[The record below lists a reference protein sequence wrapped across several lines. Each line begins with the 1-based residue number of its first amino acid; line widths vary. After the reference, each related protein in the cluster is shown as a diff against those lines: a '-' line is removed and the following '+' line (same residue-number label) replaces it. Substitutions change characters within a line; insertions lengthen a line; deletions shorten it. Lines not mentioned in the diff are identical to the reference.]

1 MARTSPRPKRG
12 AGSRRRRITTAL
24 VALIAALAVLLA
36 LNTVA
41 LNNETEPAGL
51 TVEGAQLVGTTS
63 GQIQAL
69 DSAAADGAVVDVGGV
84 PTTVA
89 DVPAATVP
97 GAPPVVLI
105 HGSGGAINWWDRLTP
120 LLTAQGRRVIA
131 VDMLGYGGSEKPS
144 EGYEIESQAS
154 LVAQVLSK
162 LGVESAVVVGHSLGG
177 KVATALAE
185 SSPGLVAGLVIIDTP
200 PDSSY
205 GNLGGGAKLA
215 RMPVIGQAL
224 WRISPDFLVRRN
236 LEQAFA
242 PGFDFPDVFV
252 DDIRAMTYPAY
263 RDSARESDAYTD
275 EVPLDERLE
284 EVGRPLL
291 VIFGEQD
298 QLYPARES
306 LSAYAAIPGAQTVLI
321 PDAGHSPNVETP
333 QRTAVLIGGFA
344 NSLAPKSPRG
354 PSPSGGA
361 GPGGGPAGGSDRPG
375 RKDRRNQGAANQQ
388 QKKNKESRPNQG
400 QNQNQQQNNG
410 GQNQQQGQGG
420 PDQRQQGKGQ
430 QGQGRSPG
438 EG

>member
-1 MARTSPRPKRG
+1 V
-12 AGSRRRRITTAL
+12 L
-24 VALIAALAVLLA
+24 LAALAVLLV

-41 LNNETEPAGL
+41 LNNETEPAQV
-51 TVEGAQLVGTTS
+51 TREGAQLVNTTS
-63 GQIQAL
+63 GQIQVL
-69 DSAAADGAVVDVGGV
+69 DSPPEGVVETGGIQ
-84 PTTVA
+84 TVTA
-89 DVPAATVP
+89 GGPARAVP

-105 HGSGGAINWWDRLTP
+105 HGSGGAINWWDELTP
-120 LLTAQGRRVIA
+120 LLTEQGRRVIA

-154 LVAQVLSK
+154 LIAQVLSK
-162 LGVESAVVVGHSLGG
+162 LGVDRAVVVGHSLGG

-185 SSPGLVAGLVIIDTP
+185 SSPDLVAGLVVIDTP

-205 GNLGGGAKLA
+205 GSLGGGAKLA
-215 RMPVIGQAL
+215 RVPVIGQAL

-263 RDSARESDAYTD
+263 RDSGSESDAYTD
-275 EVPLDERLE
+275 QTPLDERLE
-284 EVGRPLL
+284 QVGRPLL

-306 LSAYAAIPGAQTVLI
+306 LSAYAAIPGAETVLI
-321 PDAGHSPNVETP
+321 PESGHSPNVETP
-333 QRTAVLIGGFA
+333 RRTAILIGGFT
-344 NSLAPKSPRG
+344 NTLAPKSPPG

-361 GPGGGPAGGSDRPG
+361 GAGGGPAGGSDQSG
-375 RKDRRNQGAANQQ
+375 RKDRQNQGA
-388 QKKNKESRPNQG
+388 E
-400 QNQNQQQNNG
+400 NQQQN
-410 GQNQQQGQGG
+410 QGG
-420 PDQRQQGKGQ
+420 SDQRQQNGSQ
-430 QGQGRSPG
+430 QRQGQSPG